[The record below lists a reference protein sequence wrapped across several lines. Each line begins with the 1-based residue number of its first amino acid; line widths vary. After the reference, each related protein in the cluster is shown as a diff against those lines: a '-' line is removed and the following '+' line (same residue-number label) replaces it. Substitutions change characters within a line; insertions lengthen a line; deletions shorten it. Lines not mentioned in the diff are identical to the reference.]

1 LLNRFTNLGETRT
14 IYYTWKPNKPKI
26 IPWEDVEKYL
36 NKGYIAEE
44 KRDGARMALHL
55 DSKKIPESVMFNKY
69 RTYDPLRK
77 FPELKGVIDKLLSNM
92 EQQKIK
98 TLTLDG
104 ELIVLD
110 SSNKDDFW
118 QLNGRLHLENPMKI
132 KMSTSKV
139 TYVPFDVL
147 EIDGAI
153 FQSRLEYQED
163 ATSRPDHDL
172 YWRRE
177 QLQSICANVLTPV
190 KRVKKD
196 VIDIDYCINNNL
208 EGFVLKNPEESYNK
222 TWYKVK
228 AVVES
233 NFNVVSVEEKKQ
245 NTVLQLQDE
254 DGNDVGGVAYYG
266 DIDSDRLIGK
276 SVEVRHMR
284 GNTEGLRFP
293 VLNKVLK

>member
-1 LLNRFTNLGETRT
+1 MRRKGTLTKYEFN
-14 IYYTWKPNKPKI
+14 YQWKPNKPKI

-55 DSKKIPESVMFNKY
+55 DCKKIPESIMFNKY

-104 ELIVLD
+104 ELIVSD
-110 SSNKDDFW
+110 STDKDDFW

-132 KMSTSKV
+132 KLSTSKV
-139 TYVPFDVL
+139 TYIPFDVL
-147 EIDGAI
+147 QIDNAI
-153 FQSRLEYQED
+153 FQSTVDLVLSGD
-163 ATSRPDHDL
+163 IVRPDHDL

-177 QLQSICANVLTPV
+177 QLQSLCANVINPV
-190 KRVKKD
+190 KRVKKEN
-196 VIDIDYCINNNL
+196 INIDYCIDKDL
-208 EGFVLKNPEESYNK
+208 EGFVLKHPDESYNK
-222 TWYKVK
+222 KWFKVK

-233 NFNVVSVEEKKQ
+233 NFIVVSVEKKTQ
-245 NTVLQLQDE
+245 NTVYDE
-254 DGNDVGGVAYYG
+254 VERMMENDPYTPGVPRATIRRVVNS
-266 DIDSDRLIGK
+266 IDTYFVRANNK
-276 SVEVRHMR
+276 YQSVMVKE
-284 GNTEGLRFP
+284 
-293 VLNKVLK
+293 